1 MPNSD
6 AEHLTIDEITQATKG
21 YILEEFLPGEN
32 PAELTESTPL
42 ITGGILDS
50 LSTLKLVAFLEEH
63 FKIQIQAHET
73 MVDYLDTLT
82 DIAQLVRSKL

>member
-1 MPNSD
+1 MTNFNGEKLSMQ
-6 AEHLTIDEITQATKG
+6 EVKQTIKA

-50 LSTLKLVAFLEEH
+50 LATIKLVVFLEER
-63 FKIQIQAHET
+63 FQIKIQAHET
-73 MVDYLDTLT
+73 MADYLDTVA
-82 DIAQLVRSKL
+82 DIAKLVSSKM

>member
-1 MPNSD
+1 MPDSD
-6 AEHLTIDEITQATKG
+6 GETLTLQETREAIKG

-32 PAELTESTPL
+32 PAELTDSTPL

-50 LSTLKLVAFLEEH
+50 LAMIRLVLFLEER
-63 FKIQIQAHET
+63 FQIKIQAHEAL
-73 MVDYLDTLT
+73 VDYMNTIS

>member
-1 MPNSD
+1 MTNVNTRTVTR
-6 AEHLTIDEITQATKG
+6 EEIKEMIKG

-50 LSTLKLVAFLEEH
+50 LATIKLVAFIEEQ
-63 FKIQIQAHET
+63 FQIELQAHET
-73 MVDYLDTLT
+73 MVEYLNTIS
-82 DIAQLVRSKL
+82 DIAGLIHSKL